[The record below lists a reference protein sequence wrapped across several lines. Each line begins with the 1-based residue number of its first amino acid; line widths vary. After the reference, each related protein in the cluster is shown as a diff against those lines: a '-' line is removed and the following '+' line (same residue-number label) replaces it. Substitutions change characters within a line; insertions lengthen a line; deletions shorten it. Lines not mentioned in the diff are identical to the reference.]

1 MHPGFPDFCQR
12 FDAEQLARHR
22 AAAAGPPDG
31 LRPCRS
37 APAITAGLAL
47 ESFALGA
54 ATAPTLSDSEPP
66 PITQAELDA
75 FLERLEQADHAPTS
89 PSMGKGRGLRPEG
102 ALTRAVPWAADH
114 ACDRYVENLEAIRRL
129 QPDQAAASYPPMAQ

>member
-1 MHPGFPDFCQR
+1 MGYVHAGLPQR
-12 FDAEQLARHR
+12 
-22 AAAAGPPDG
+22 
-31 LRPCRS
+31 
-37 APAITAGLAL
+37 ITAGLAL

-66 PITQAELDA
+66 PITQTELDV
-75 FLERLEQADHAPTS
+75 FLDQLEQADQAPTS
-89 PSMGKGRGLRPEG
+89 PSAGKGRDIRPVG

-129 QPDQAAASYPPMAQ
+129 QPDQAAASHRLMAQ